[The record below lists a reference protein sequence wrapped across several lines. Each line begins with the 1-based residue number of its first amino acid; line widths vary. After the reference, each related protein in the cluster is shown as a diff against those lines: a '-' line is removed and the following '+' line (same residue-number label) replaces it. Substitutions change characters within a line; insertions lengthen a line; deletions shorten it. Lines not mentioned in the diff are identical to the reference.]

1 MTPGFRKHI
10 ALFLALAWAVAPSSA
25 VAQQEKAVTFE
36 LQLSKDRLG
45 VNERLRADFVMNRDG
60 DNFIPPDFEGFRIL
74 MGPSQAIS
82 SSWVNGVRSYSKT
95 YSYTLAPLARGEFT
109 IGQASIVIDGKSYKT
124 IPQKVTVTEAV
135 DQPNGDP
142 SADQLADQNLHLIAE
157 VSKENPYMNEPVSVV
172 YKLYVSPSIVVSDFR
187 PLDNPKYNNF
197 WSQDITLNR
206 YKVEE
211 GIYKGKPYRYVVLKR
226 VVLYPQKSGALEI
239 EPLALDV
246 SLEVPTDRRD
256 FFGGRIYTKT
266 NKVVSAGKR
275 TIQVKPLPSAG
286 KPAGFNGAVG
296 DFSFGVST
304 TKDALNASESLQA
317 NVTVEGSGNLKL
329 FQLPKLSLPSA
340 LEVYEPEFTE
350 NVRTST
356 SGMQGTV
363 SEQYT
368 IVPSFQGKYPIPSIS
383 FSYFNPKEERYITID
398 SKEITINVLEGPMAS
413 SSDDVAQ
420 SAPKARVQSG
430 DQFYF
435 IKLTPDLR
443 PKNWRPF
450 FGTTAHIAW
459 LLAPLLIIP
468 LFVFMRRRQEAR
480 ERDVEGTRVKK
491 ANRLARKF
499 LSRAKSALGDKEAFY
514 VALEKALHNYLKA
527 KLKIETSEFSKDK
540 IRSLFTDKGVDPG
553 TTGGFIGLLE
563 NCEMARYSP
572 FSQVQM
578 EQDYQKAS
586 EVITALDK
594 EL

>member
-1 MTPGFRKHI
+1 MVR
-10 ALFLALAWAVAPSSA
+10 
-25 VAQQEKAVTFE
+25 AQEGKEVTFE
-36 LQLSKDRLG
+36 LKLSKDRLG
-45 VNERLRADFVMNRDG
+45 VNERLRADFEMNRDG
-60 DNFIPPDFEGFRIL
+60 DNFVPPDFEGFRIL

-82 SSWVNGVRSYSKT
+82 SSWINGVRSYSKT
-95 YSYTLAPLARGEFT
+95 YSYTLAPLSKGDFT
-109 IGQASIVIDGKSYKT
+109 IGQASIVIDGKNYKT

-135 DQPNGDP
+135 DEPNGAP

-157 VSKENPYMNEPVSVV
+157 ISKENPYINEPVSVV

-197 WSQDITLNR
+197 WSQDIELNR

-211 GIYKGKPYRYVVLKR
+211 GFYKGKPYRFVVLKR

-275 TIQVKPLPSAG
+275 TIEVKPLPAKG

-296 DFSFGVST
+296 DFNFKVT
-304 TKDALNASESLQA
+304 TNKDALNASESLQA
-317 NVTVEGSGNLKL
+317 KVTVEGKGNLKL

-340 LEVYEPEFTE
+340 LEVYEPEFEE
-350 NVRTST
+350 NVRTSI
-356 SGMQGTV
+356 SGMQGSV

-368 IVPSFQGKYPIPSIS
+368 IVPSYQGKYPIPTIS
-383 FSYFNPKEERYITID
+383 FSYFNPKEGRYITID
-398 SKEITINVLEGPMAS
+398 SEEITINVLEGPMAATT
-413 SSDDVAQ
+413 DDAALTTPKTSVQ
-420 SAPKARVQSG
+420 SA

-435 IKLTPDLR
+435 IKLTPNLSPR
-443 PKNWRPF
+443 KWRPF
-450 FGTTAHIAW
+450 FGTTAHYSW
-459 LLAPLLIIP
+459 LFAPLLVIP
-468 LFVFMRRRQEAR
+468 LFIFFRRRQEAR

-499 LSRAKSALGDKEAFY
+499 LSRAKNALGEKESFY

-540 IRSLFTDKGVDPG
+540 IRSLFNEKHVDPV